1 MENFFKYIKRN
12 HMLWLWV
19 VVFTAFSQ
27 GGMLLTDTVGI
38 DTADAIRTMTAN
50 DIAAELSVGR
60 QGIVWV
66 KFLTGHILVNP
77 LFAGVLTI
85 LALVMASMLWSYLF
99 FTVSGIDNRMATGAF
114 AFILNSSAIF
124 MEVFYFKVQSAEIA
138 IGMCLAALSLLFTY
152 QWIAGNSENA
162 GTSKQTIASGR
173 GVTGFLYPVFAVL
186 LMLVYM
192 SIYQALVMLFVVGAQ
207 MCFCLHFRHD
217 TAKTRTTADTG
228 ISVKTHTSEKNNAS
242 VKPGT
247 FILKFILVFLVG
259 FGANELISK
268 LFFSAGTAYIDK
280 LFLWGT
286 HPLTECLYNVGA
298 YSFKALVGIGV
309 HYPATYLPMAI
320 LAAICFLRCESST
333 QPDKAALPGT
343 PGRWLITLNLLFL
356 IISPAYLPIA
366 IGGRIPARAQMTLP
380 FVLAFF
386 AWLLFVSVTD
396 TAEPAHQGLTL
407 RRMGITLGMLF
418 TVLTCYLQVWADL
431 DLAYTDQ
438 MRYRTDSLIAHDLIR
453 AIDEIQYSA
462 SRADAATDAISA
474 DAATDT
480 VIRNQITPP
489 YPVAFVGSFEKPL
502 NPSCVMGETIGHSM
516 FAWDTE
522 ADPAGVWSGGRCLAF
537 LSCFGADYELAD
549 EGQIAEIY
557 ADPTVQAMPCYPA
570 ADCVQLHDDVIVVK
584 LWMP

>member
-1 MENFFKYIKRN
+1 
-12 HMLWLWV
+12 
-19 VVFTAFSQ
+19 
-27 GGMLLTDTVGI
+27 
-38 DTADAIRTMTAN
+38 
-50 DIAAELSVGR
+50 
-60 QGIVWV
+60 
-66 KFLTGHILVNP
+66 
-77 LFAGVLTI
+77 LTI

-99 FTVSGIDNRMATGAF
+99 FAVSGIDSRTATGAF

-152 QWIAGNSENA
+152 HWITGNSENA
-162 GTSKQTIASGR
+162 GTSKQNISSGR
-173 GVTGFLYPVFAVL
+173 DMTGFLYPVLAVL

-192 SIYQALVMLFVVGAQ
+192 SIYQALVMLFIVGAQ
-207 MCFCLHFRHD
+207 MCFCLHFRHAA
-217 TAKTRTTADTG
+217 AKARTTADTG
-228 ISVKTHTSEKNNAS
+228 ISVKTHTSGKNNAS

-286 HPLTECLYNVGA
+286 RPLTECLYNVGA
-298 YSFKALVGIGV
+298 YSFKAFVGIGV
-309 HYPATYLPMAI
+309 HYPMTYLPMVI
-320 LAAICFLRCESST
+320 LAVICFLRCESST

-343 PGRWLITLNLLFL
+343 PGRWLITLNLLLL

-386 AWLLFVSVTD
+386 AWLSFVSVTD

-407 RRMGITLGMLF
+407 RRMGITLGMLL

-462 SRADAATDAISA
+462 SRADAATD
-474 DAATDT
+474 T
-480 VIRNQITPP
+480 VIRNQLTPP
-489 YPVAFVGSFEKPL
+489 YPVAFVGSYEKPL

-522 ADPAGVWSGGRCLAF
+522 ADPAGVFSGGRCLAF